1 MSVNFSS
8 INGSTID
15 SFTGLSRTVI
25 VAQLIERLRTTK
37 RGSHGSA
44 SQPRYS
50 SSEEDRAPIRSTE
63 LDRIIVTA
71 MFQELSGSDEQL
83 VTTALDL
90 VYISDIMIEPTK
102 IIVNIADLEITC

>member
-1 MSVNFSS
+1 
-8 INGSTID
+8 
-15 SFTGLSRTVI
+15 
-25 VAQLIERLRTTK
+25 
-37 RGSHGSA
+37 
-44 SQPRYS
+44 
-50 SSEEDRAPIRSTE
+50 
-63 LDRIIVTA
+63 